1 MLAILKTHLKYIG
14 KMLWFTIYA
23 VNVRMRILYIV
34 KTENISLKKK
44 KLSKHDVIESVCPNP
59 HCDNGIVGEVYGEK
73 MYCNLCY
80 EGQTVL

>member
-1 MLAILKTHLKYIG
+1 MTTNGRQLGLVPIE
-14 KMLWFTIYA
+14 
-23 VNVRMRILYIV
+23 VNKLVTNKLDYHIM
-34 KTENISLKKK
+34 ENINDKEETKA
-44 KLSKHDVIESVCPNP
+44 LSQDVVIKNEVAVCPNP